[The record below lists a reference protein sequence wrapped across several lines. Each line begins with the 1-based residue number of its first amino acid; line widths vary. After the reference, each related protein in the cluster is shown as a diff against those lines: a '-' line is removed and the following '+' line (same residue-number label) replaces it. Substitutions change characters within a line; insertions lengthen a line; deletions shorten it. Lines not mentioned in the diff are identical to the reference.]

1 MNNQAAIK
9 NKITSWRALKWDVE
23 KYLIFFIYF
32 LSLLWYNIYVEDF
45 AMDTKVNTDGII
57 YIPQSDTYRIKVDKI
72 LVEVD
77 AWALKQAWNINQI
90 ESILRSGTDA
100 RKKALLDSI
109 IRIGG
114 KLVNCPWDDDEYRSV
129 YLRSLQDPI
138 DALYRGALD
147 TNDNV
152 VACMDLPKPT
162 PYYDPKAV
170 PKVYYNDRFPSK
182 RSGDIIDEAIEL
194 LNAKKDL
201 RMTKTSIEQVF
212 EGFKLR
218 LHSDMSV
225 VRGMGK
231 NLVVLIKH
239 TVFDRA
245 HRTDID
251 MHAGLMAKLDT
262 DTFIKLRVAFLL
274 YEALKTCEYNKHQ
287 MDSDIFEILYS
298 D

>member
-1 MNNQAAIK
+1 M
-9 NKITSWRALKWDVE
+9 
-23 KYLIFFIYF
+23 
-32 LSLLWYNIYVEDF
+32 
-45 AMDTKVNTDGII
+45 NTDGLIYRPQYNTYII
-57 YIPQSDTYRIKVDKI
+57 RVGNRI
-72 LVEVD
+72 VEVD
-77 AWALKQAWNINQI
+77 AWALRQAWNVPEI

-100 RKKALLDSI
+100 GKKNLLDSI
-109 IRIGG
+109 IRLGG
-114 KLVNCPWDDDEYRSV
+114 RLADDLGNNTTVCGNGYTSS
-129 YLRSLQDPI
+129 YDPI
-138 DALYRGALD
+138 DALYRGAMD
-147 TNDNV
+147 PRDNV
-152 VACMDLPKPT
+152 VACMEMPKPT
-162 PYYDPKAV
+162 PYYDPNAM
-170 PKVYYNDRFPSK
+170 PKVYHHNRFPSK

-218 LHSDMSV
+218 LHSNMPA

-245 HRTDID
+245 HKTDID

-262 DTFIKLRVAFLL
+262 DTFIKLRIAFLL
-274 YEALKTCEYNKHQ
+274 NGALKTCGYNKQ
-287 MDSDIFEILYS
+287 SMDSDIFEILYV

>member
-1 MNNQAAIK
+1 M
-9 NKITSWRALKWDVE
+9 
-23 KYLIFFIYF
+23 
-32 LSLLWYNIYVEDF
+32 
-45 AMDTKVNTDGII
+45 NTDGII
-57 YIPQSDTYRIKVDKI
+57 YVPQSNIYRIKVGGRT
-72 LVEVD
+72 VEVD
-77 AWALKQAWNINQI
+77 AWALKQAYNIDKV
-90 ESILRSGTDA
+90 EKTLRDGSEHL
-100 RKKALLDSI
+100 KNVLLDSI

-147 TNDNV
+147 TNDTV

-162 PYYDPKAV
+162 PYYDPNAM

-201 RMTKTSIEQVF
+201 RMTKVDINQVF

-218 LHSDMSV
+218 LHSDMPA

-231 NLVVLIKH
+231 TLVVLIKH
-239 TVFDRA
+239 SAFDRA
-245 HRTDID
+245 HKTDID
-251 MHAGLMAKLDT
+251 VHAGLMAKLDT
-262 DTFIKLRVAFLL
+262 NTYIKLRIAFLL
-274 YEALKTCEYNKHQ
+274 YEALKTCGYNKQ
-287 MDSDIFEILYS
+287 SMDSDIFEIIYS

>member
-1 MNNQAAIK
+1 M
-9 NKITSWRALKWDVE
+9 
-23 KYLIFFIYF
+23 
-32 LSLLWYNIYVEDF
+32 
-45 AMDTKVNTDGII
+45 NTDGII
-57 YIPQSDTYRIKVDKI
+57 YVPQSNIYRIKVGGRT
-72 LVEVD
+72 VEVD
-77 AWALKQAWNINQI
+77 AWALRQAHDIDKI
-90 ESILRSGTDA
+90 EKTLRDGSEHL
-100 RKKALLDSI
+100 KNVLLDSI

-162 PYYDPKAV
+162 PYYDPNAM
-170 PKVYYNDRFPSK
+170 PKVYYNERFPSK

-201 RMTKTSIEQVF
+201 RMTKVDINQVF

-218 LHSDMSV
+218 LHSDIPA

-231 NLVVLIKH
+231 TLVVLIKH
-239 TVFDRA
+239 TAFDRA
-245 HRTDID
+245 HKTDID
-251 MHAGLMAKLDT
+251 VHAGLMAKLDT
-262 DTFIKLRVAFLL
+262 NTYIKLRIAFLL
-274 YEALKTCEYNKHQ
+274 YEALKTCGYNKQ
-287 MDSDIFEILYS
+287 SMDSDIFEILYS

>member
-1 MNNQAAIK
+1 M
-9 NKITSWRALKWDVE
+9 
-23 KYLIFFIYF
+23 
-32 LSLLWYNIYVEDF
+32 
-45 AMDTKVNTDGII
+45 NTDGII
-57 YIPQSDTYRIKVDKI
+57 YVPQSNIYRIKVGGRI
-72 LVEVD
+72 VEVD
-77 AWALKQAWNINQI
+77 AWALKQAYNIDMI
-90 ESILRSGTDA
+90 EKTLRDSSEHI
-100 RKKALLDSI
+100 KNVLLDSI

-152 VACMDLPKPT
+152 VACADLPKFT
-162 PYYDPKAV
+162 PDYNPNAAPKI
-170 PKVYYNDRFPSK
+170 YFNDRFPSAYA
-182 RSGDIIDEAIEL
+182 RTIIDEAIKL
-194 LNAKKDL
+194 LNAKKNL
-201 RMTKTSIEQVF
+201 HLTKVDVERVF

-218 LHSDMSV
+218 LHSD
-225 VRGMGK
+225 RPAAWGMGK

-262 DTFIKLRVAFLL
+262 DTYIKLRIAFLL
-274 YEALKTCEYNKHQ
+274 YEALKTCGYNKQ
-287 MDSDIFEILYS
+287 SMDSDIFEILYS
-298 D
+298 N